1 MANSKVTH
9 IITPTP
15 LQEDSDHALLW
26 TNPAYGL
33 SPEVDLV
40 SSWEEA
46 KAYVSLIY

>member
-1 MANSKVTH
+1 MSKSKV
-9 IITPTP
+9 IQAITDYPADGETF
-15 LQEDSDHALLW
+15 SGSLW

-40 SSWEEA
+40 STWEEA

>member
-1 MANSKVTH
+1 MANSK
-9 IITPTP
+9 IIQSIHPLEDVLELTP
-15 LQEDSDHALLW
+15 LW

-40 SSWEEA
+40 STWEEA